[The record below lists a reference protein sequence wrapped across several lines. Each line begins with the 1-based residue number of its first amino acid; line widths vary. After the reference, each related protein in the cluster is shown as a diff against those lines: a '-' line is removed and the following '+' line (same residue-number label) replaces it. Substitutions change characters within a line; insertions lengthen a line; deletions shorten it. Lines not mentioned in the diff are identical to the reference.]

1 MNRDKARPNARCAP
15 FHTKIDEVREDAIDM
30 KQGAAHAN
38 NTDHL
43 PWLDGLRG
51 FAALWVLVSHA
62 QILSGMRGIPVLS
75 WGELAVDLFMLLSGF
90 LMAHHYVLRQ
100 EKEPWDAK
108 STFFTFWLR
117 RFFRIAPLYYFLL
130 FFALVLGPWIGDW
143 RDAIALQWP
152 ATATSPARYDDQSLG
167 NILMHVS
174 FLFGAFPDYA
184 FRTPLPDWSIGLEMS
199 FYLAFPF
206 LMLLVLRM
214 GLLTAGLLTITLAG
228 ISLVIF
234 KGYFEQFAMPS
245 FLPLKLYL
253 FFIGIWLAV
262 SRLQGGMKVAL
273 AMSVMVLIAVGLIE
287 RSDQALGR
295 MVVVI
300 GMFYLMNDGSLP
312 GSGLL
317 QGSIEKLRA
326 VLSSRVSRFLGDT
339 SYGVY
344 LLHLLILIPVAGML
358 THSTTYLALSGP
370 LRLLV
375 CAALVAPPVY
385 LTAWLLFRTVETGGI
400 RMGKRVIL
408 QTIDRTRHACR
419 PAET

>member
-1 MNRDKARPNARCAP
+1 
-15 FHTKIDEVREDAIDM
+15 M

-38 NTDHL
+38 KADHL

-51 FAALWVLVSHA
+51 FAALWVLLSHA
-62 QILSGMRGIPVLS
+62 QILSGMSGVPVLS

-100 EKEPWDAK
+100 EKEPWHAK

-130 FFALVLGPWIGDW
+130 FFALLLGPWVGDW

-152 ATATSPARYDDQSLG
+152 ATATSPARYDDQSMS

-174 FLFGAFPDYA
+174 FMFGAFPEYA

-214 GLLTAGLLTITLAG
+214 GLLTAGLLAIILAG
-228 ISLVIF
+228 VGLLMF
-234 KGYFEQFAMPS
+234 RDFFAQFAMPS

-262 SRLQGGMKVAL
+262 SRLQGGMRVAL
-273 AMSVMVLIAVGLIE
+273 AMSVMVLIVVGLVE
-287 RSDQALGR
+287 RSDQAAGR
-295 MVVVI
+295 MLLVI
-300 GMFYLMNDGSLP
+300 GMFYLMNDGNLP
-312 GSGLL
+312 GSKRL
-317 QGSIEKLRA
+317 QGGIAKLRA
-326 VLSSRVSRFLGDT
+326 VLASRVSRFLGDT

-344 LLHLLILIPVAGML
+344 LLHLLVLIPVAGML
-358 THSTTYLALSGP
+358 THSTAYLALSGP
-370 LRLLV
+370 VRLLV

-385 LTAWLLFRTVETGGI
+385 LVAWLLFRTVETGGI
-400 RMGKRVIL
+400 RMGKHVIQ
-408 QTIDRTRHACR
+408 QTIVRTRHACS
-419 PAET
+419 PAETSG

>member
-1 MNRDKARPNARCAP
+1 
-15 FHTKIDEVREDAIDM
+15 M

-38 NTDHL
+38 KADHL

-51 FAALWVLVSHA
+51 FAALWVLLSHA
-62 QILSGMRGIPVLS
+62 QILSGMSGVPVLS

-100 EKEPWDAK
+100 EKEPWHAK

-130 FFALVLGPWIGDW
+130 FFALLLGPWIGDW

-152 ATATSPARYDDQSLG
+152 ATATSPARYDDQSMS

-174 FLFGAFPDYA
+174 FMFGAFPEYA

-214 GLLTAGLLTITLAG
+214 GLLTAGLLAIILAG
-228 ISLVIF
+228 VGLLMF
-234 KGYFEQFAMPS
+234 RDFFAQFAMPS

-262 SRLQGGMKVAL
+262 SRLQGGMRVAL
-273 AMSVMVLIAVGLIE
+273 AMSVMVLIVVGLVE
-287 RSDQALGR
+287 RSDQAAGR
-295 MVVVI
+295 MLLVI
-300 GMFYLMNDGSLP
+300 GMFYLMNDGNLP
-312 GSGLL
+312 GSKRL
-317 QGSIEKLRA
+317 QGGIAKLRA
-326 VLSSRVSRFLGDT
+326 VLASRVSRFLGDT

-344 LLHLLILIPVAGML
+344 LLHLLVLIPVAGML

-370 LRLLV
+370 VRLLV

-385 LTAWLLFRTVETGGI
+385 LVAWLLFRTVETGGI
-400 RMGKRVIL
+400 RMGKHVIQ
-408 QTIDRTRHACR
+408 QTIVRTRHACS
-419 PAET
+419 PAETSG